1 MNPNNYMAHLGATLI
16 DRGYAI
22 LPIQPSTKKPGMFR
36 LGAWQDY
43 PKWSRHCE
51 RDTTENEV
59 DIWGDWPEAGIGI
72 AAGKVIG
79 IDIDVLQS
87 KDIAVQ
93 IEGLAKRLLGDTPA
107 VRIGNAPKRL
117 LVYRAAQPFSGF
129 KFPPI
134 EVLGVGQQFIAYGIH
149 PDTGKPYEWPVQT
162 LADLKIEE
170 LPVITE
176 AQAREFARQAYEMV
190 PESMRPKSL
199 AVGLKSPEAFA
210 NLPEQR
216 GTFEAVQDALQYI
229 PNQDL
234 DYDSWVRIGM
244 AIKGALA
251 EQGWPLFE
259 SWSASSS
266 KNDAKTTAKSWG
278 SFSPQRIGAGTIYK
292 LALDNGWIPDADLQ
306 LNGEIV
312 MNGHHPAKEML
323 QTLQT
328 SNPITI
334 AGSGAPPVLPPPKP
348 LPTGWDQV
356 GGVIADMM
364 ALMATTAKRPQPVL
378 ALGASLCAIG
388 ALMGRKYRT
397 ESNTRSNL
405 YVVGIAES
413 GAGKNHSR
421 VVINELFRKAGLLQY
436 LGGNKIASGSGL
448 LTAIQRQPAIL
459 FQLDEFGMFLSAA
472 ADRKRSPRYVCEI
485 LDLMTELYTTSGT
498 TYFGIE
504 YASNQLNNAHRAIHQ
519 PCACIYGTTTPLHFW
534 QALQASNVA
543 DGSLARFLILESEDD
558 FPNSNELF
566 GTIDPP
572 QDLIDR
578 LLLIHQ
584 GGGQLNGNLTD
595 VGAIDEVLVDP
606 RVVPMTAQARDAFRV
621 LDHELLGRL
630 RLSRGTGFSSILAR
644 IEENATKLALIRAVS
659 RDAVTPQ
666 IEDHDAHWGIALS
679 RHCAE
684 LTIREATA
692 RVSENQVESNH
703 KRALQILRD
712 GDAAG
717 MSKSEFTRRTQFM
730 DHRQRDGVLRTLTDA
745 HLVEVFAMPTGGR
758 PSQWIKL
765 AGNDVPTDQ

>member
-1 MNPNNYMAHLGATLI
+1 MNPNNYMAHLGATLV

-129 KFPPI
+129 KYPPI

-149 PDTGKPYEWPVQT
+149 PDTGRPYEWPVQT

-199 AVGLKSPEAFA
+199 GVGLKSPVAFA

-229 PNQDL
+229 ANQDL

-251 EQGWPLFE
+251 EKGWPLFE
-259 SWSASSS
+259 SWSAAST
-266 KNDAKTTAKSWG
+266 KNDAKTTAKSWA
-278 SFSPQRIGAGTIYK
+278 SFAPQRIGAGTIYK
-292 LALDNGWIPDADLQ
+292 LALDNGWIPDSDLQ

-328 SNPITI
+328 QNPITI
-334 AGSGAPPVLPPPKP
+334 DGSVVPPVLPPPKP

-364 ALMATTAKRPQPVL
+364 TLMAATAKRPQPVL

-472 ADRKRSPRYVCEI
+472 ADRKRSPRYICEI

-519 PCACIYGTTTPLHFW
+519 PCACIYGTTTPIHFW
-534 QALQASNVA
+534 QAL
-543 DGSLARFLILESEDD
+543 G
-558 FPNSNELF
+558 
-566 GTIDPP
+566 
-572 QDLIDR
+572 
-578 LLLIHQ
+578 
-584 GGGQLNGNLTD
+584 
-595 VGAIDEVLVDP
+595 
-606 RVVPMTAQARDAFRV
+606 
-621 LDHELLGRL
+621 
-630 RLSRGTGFSSILAR
+630 
-644 IEENATKLALIRAVS
+644 
-659 RDAVTPQ
+659 
-666 IEDHDAHWGIALS
+666 W
-679 RHCAE
+679 
-684 LTIREATA
+684 
-692 RVSENQVESNH
+692 
-703 KRALQILRD
+703 
-712 GDAAG
+712 
-717 MSKSEFTRRTQFM
+717 
-730 DHRQRDGVLRTLTDA
+730 
-745 HLVEVFAMPTGGR
+745 
-758 PSQWIKL
+758 
-765 AGNDVPTDQ
+765 